1 MRTLWYTPVIVRMKK
16 GAVSVGIV
24 MVNTYVSMALSNE
37 TLVAVS
43 VVERDSV

>member
-1 MRTLWYTPVIVRMKK
+1 MPDIALIEK